1 MTGNT
6 SKWRAP
12 LAGLAPIAM
21 LATMGMVAGTANA
34 AVGDVPEVN
43 LHIDTT
49 YTNAAGFGADKD
61 GVRVVKDADKD
72 NNLNVELSNASTL
85 ADMNSVSSKWVF
97 TGWYTSPNAGEAYDP
112 SAELSTS
119 APKDLYAHYAQL
131 DQAVQVKLP
140 SSVETTFAD
149 GYYTSDGNAFY
160 LNRADSVAAW
170 QVATSDKNKGNHK
183 LFSAYQADT
192 DGDGNYED
200 VALSGKTGD
209 ALADL
214 ISPEPAGTA
223 VLNLREN
230 LDENAKVVEYK
241 ISSQNAAKGWKLNGD
256 AKVDVHMN
264 GVAPQQSASKDGGYT
279 ASSWNNEDTKKA
291 WDFSAPVKTDLT
303 LWLDVTDAA
312 ATYTVTYHVETSKAA
327 FGALKDATYTVQA
340 PAGEA
345 LPAHEVP
352 GAKEGYKFLGW
363 TTNNSLA
370 SSAFVKDVNLFDG
383 IVDKNLDVY
392 AVYAPEYIE
401 VTYNLGYPTSNKT
414 YTTQKYSDGDTF
426 KAPTDP
432 TRDGGYEFLNWTPTI
447 AWQNYTVNLTL
458 NGEIW
463 SQGSAPRQ
471 IPTEYTANW
480 VLGTKESL
488 ADYENKVPEN
498 YLKKDATNYKNG
510 DDESQ
515 PYFTADS
522 FDQYVKDWQT
532 YKKDKAAKGT
542 LSRDEIVALI
552 KELSGFQ
559 SKLVETG
566 TAPLYRAYNKNNG
579 DHYYTK
585 SKAEYEALVKLG
597 WNAEGN
603 KFDAVR
609 TRTASTGSY
618 AGDPKAVPANLGEK
632 VFSVYNPN
640 TGEHLLTSETEAK
653 ALARVGWNNEGLKFY
668 APQNGS
674 VAVYRIYNPNTNG
687 PAHAYVGKDEGTK
700 VVAKGWKWDNN
711 ANAVYQFT
719 K

>member
-12 LAGLAPIAM
+12 LAGLASVAM
-21 LATMGMVAGTANA
+21 LATMGVAASTANA

-49 YTNAAGFGADKD
+49 YTNAKGFGADKD
-61 GVRVVKDADKD
+61 GVKVVKDATND
-72 NNLNVELSNASTL
+72 NNLKTELYGASTM
-85 ADMNSVSSKWVF
+85 AEMNNVNSKWVF

-112 SAELSTS
+112 AAELSTS

-140 SSVETTFAD
+140 TSSETSFAE
-149 GYYTSDGNAFY
+149 GYYESNGNAFY

-170 QVATSDKNKGNHK
+170 QTATADKNKGNHK

-200 VALSGKTGD
+200 VTLSGKTGD

-223 VLNLREN
+223 VLSLREN
-230 LDENAKVVEYK
+230 LDTNAKVVEYK
-241 ISSQNAAKGWKLNGD
+241 ISSQNTAKGWKLNGD
-256 AKVDVHMN
+256 AKVDVHVK
-264 GVAPQQSASKDGGYT
+264 GTAPQQSASKDGGYT
-279 ASSWNNEDTKKA
+279 ASAWTNEDTKKA
-291 WDFSAPVKTDLT
+291 WDFSDPVKTDTT
-303 LWLDVTDAA
+303 LWLDITGAA
-312 ATYTVTYHVETSKAA
+312 ATYTVTYEVQTSGAA
-327 FGALKDATYTVQA
+327 FGALKNDSYTVQA

-345 LPAHEVP
+345 LPSHEVP
-352 GAKEGYKFLGW
+352 AAKEGYKFLGW
-363 TTNNSLA
+363 TTDSSLT
-370 SSAFVKDVNLFDG
+370 SGSFVKDVKLFNG
-383 IVDKNLDVY
+383 TVDKDLTVY
-392 AVYAPEYIE
+392 AVYAPEYVE
-401 VTYNLGYPTSNKT
+401 VTYNLGYPTANKT
-414 YTTQKYSDGDTF
+414 YTTQKYAEGDTF
-426 KAPTDP
+426 KAPSDP
-432 TRDGGYEFLNWTPTI
+432 TRDGGYEFLNWTPSI
-447 AWQNYTVNLTL
+447 KWQNFTVNLTL
-458 NGEIW
+458 DGQIW
-463 SQGSAPRQ
+463 SQGSAPQQ
-471 IPTEYTANW
+471 IPTTYTANW

-488 ADYENKVPEN
+488 ADYENKIPEN
-498 YLKKDATNYKNG
+498 YLKKDAANYKNG

-515 PYFTADS
+515 PYFTAAS

-597 WNAEGN
+597 WTAEGN
-603 KFDAVR
+603 KFNAVK
-609 TRTASTGSY
+609 TRVANTGTY
-618 AGDPKAVPANLGEK
+618 AGDPKAVPANLGES
-632 VFSVYNPN
+632 VYSVYNPN
-640 TGEHLLTSETEAK
+640 TGEHLLTTKGEAQS
-653 ALARVGWNNEGLKFY
+653 LAKVGWNNEGVKFY
-668 APQNGS
+668 TPQNGS
-674 VAVYRIYNPNTNG
+674 EAVYRIYNPNTNG

-711 ANAVYQFT
+711 ANAVYHFT